1 MRKKKEKTNR
11 LRKALAE
18 IGEFALICKKRSSE
32 LEQDKIAQQSTMI
45 AEISKLKEEAKI
57 SQQILVQTLETKLS
71 YEKIIKASLGD
82 KSISDKVQAII
93 SAQQY

>member
-1 MRKKKEKTNR
+1 MN
-11 LRKALAE
+11 
-18 IGEFALICKKRSSE
+18 
-32 LEQDKIAQQSTMI
+32 